1 MSLDIAVAFKKYVRN
16 IKLVFATS
24 LLFIFMLF
32 LVNPLFSLSG
42 GSINLSYELLNQDPL
57 FLILTLAAFIA
68 IIFAYTLLQTI
79 LVYKM
84 GREYDFDNKNSR
96 EIRKPFIEL
105 LKFNISFY
113 LLLFIALCILF
124 DFGLVNNLLVNI
136 ILFVITI
143 LFWFIPQIIVIEKQS
158 AEYSVVLNMNFIKK
172 KPVYFVYLFV
182 TVFILTL
189 LTYIIDIIFGVFTG
203 PIISTVFFVMF
214 VIPFIEIL
222 KTEVYLGK
230 YDLLKPFK

>member
-1 MSLDIAVAFKKYVRN
+1 MSMDIAVAFKKYVKN

-24 LLFIFMLF
+24 LLFIFTMF

-42 GSINLSYELLNQDPL
+42 GSINLTYELLNQDPL
-57 FLILTLAAFIA
+57 IIILTLIAFIA
-68 IIFAYTLLQTI
+68 IIFAYTLFQTI
-79 LVYKM
+79 IVFKM

-96 EIRKPFIEL
+96 EIKRPFIEL
-105 LKFNISFY
+105 LKFNISFF

-124 DFGLVNNLLVNI
+124 DFGIINNIFVNI
-136 ILFVITI
+136 ILFVITL

-158 AEYSVVLNMNFIKK
+158 AEYSIVLNINYIKK

-189 LTYIIDIIFGVFTG
+189 LTYIIDVIFGVFAG
-203 PIISTVFFVMF
+203 PIIATVFFVMF

>member
-1 MSLDIAVAFKKYVRN
+1 MSMDIAVAFKKYVKN

-24 LLFIFMLF
+24 LLFIFTLF

-42 GSINLSYELLNQDPL
+42 GSINLTYELLNQDPL
-57 FLILTLAAFIA
+57 IIILTLIAFIA
-68 IIFAYTLLQTI
+68 IIFAYTLFQTI
-79 LVYKM
+79 IVFKM

-96 EIRKPFIEL
+96 EIKRPFIEL
-105 LKFNISFY
+105 LKFNVSFF

-124 DFGLVNNLLVNI
+124 DFGIVNNIFVNI
-136 ILFVITI
+136 ILFVITL

-158 AEYSVVLNMNFIKK
+158 AEYSIVLNINYIKK

-189 LTYIIDIIFGVFTG
+189 LTYIIDVIFGVFAG
-203 PIISTVFFVMF
+203 PIIATVFFVMF

>member
-1 MSLDIAVAFKKYVRN
+1 MDIAVAFKKYVKN
-16 IKLVFATS
+16 IKIVFATS
-24 LLFIFMLF
+24 LLFIFTMF

-42 GSINLSYELLNQDPL
+42 GSINLTYELLNQDPL
-57 FLILTLAAFIA
+57 IIILTLIAFIA
-68 IIFAYTLLQTI
+68 IIFAYTLFQTI
-79 LVYKM
+79 IVFKM

-96 EIRKPFIEL
+96 EIKRPFIEL
-105 LKFNISFY
+105 LKFNVSFF

-124 DFGLVNNLLVNI
+124 DFGIINNIFVNI
-136 ILFVITI
+136 ILFVITL

-158 AEYSVVLNMNFIKK
+158 AEYSIVLNINYIKK

-189 LTYIIDIIFGVFTG
+189 LTYIIDVIFGVFAG
-203 PIISTVFFVMF
+203 PIIATVFFVMF

>member
-1 MSLDIAVAFKKYVRN
+1 MSMDIAVAFKKYVKN

-24 LLFIFMLF
+24 LLFIFTLF

-42 GSINLSYELLNQDPL
+42 GSINLTYELLNQDPL
-57 FLILTLAAFIA
+57 IIILTLVAFIA
-68 IIFAYTLLQTI
+68 IIFAYTLFQTI
-79 LVYKM
+79 IVFKM

-96 EIRKPFIEL
+96 EIKRPFIEL
-105 LKFNISFY
+105 LKFNVSFF

-124 DFGLVNNLLVNI
+124 DFGIINNIFVNI
-136 ILFVITI
+136 ILFVITL

-158 AEYSVVLNMNFIKK
+158 AEYSIVLNINYIKK

-189 LTYIIDIIFGVFTG
+189 LTYIIDVIFGVFAG
-203 PIISTVFFVMF
+203 PIIATVFFVMF

>member
-1 MSLDIAVAFKKYVRN
+1 MSMDIAVAFKKYVKN
-16 IKLVFATS
+16 IKIVFATS
-24 LLFIFMLF
+24 LLFIFTMF

-42 GSINLSYELLNQDPL
+42 GSINLTYELLNQDPL
-57 FLILTLAAFIA
+57 IIILTLIAFIA
-68 IIFAYTLLQTI
+68 IIFAYTLFQTI
-79 LVYKM
+79 IVFKM

-96 EIRKPFIEL
+96 EIKRPFIEL
-105 LKFNISFY
+105 LKFNVSFF

-124 DFGLVNNLLVNI
+124 DFGIINNIFVNI
-136 ILFVITI
+136 ILFVITL

-158 AEYSVVLNMNFIKK
+158 AEYSIVLNINYIKK

-189 LTYIIDIIFGVFTG
+189 LTYIIDVIFGVFAG
-203 PIISTVFFVMF
+203 PIIATVFFVMF

>member
-1 MSLDIAVAFKKYVRN
+1 MDIAVAFKKYVKN

-24 LLFIFMLF
+24 LLFIFTLF

-42 GSINLSYELLNQDPL
+42 GSINLTYELLNQDPL
-57 FLILTLAAFIA
+57 IIILTLIAFIA
-68 IIFAYTLLQTI
+68 IIFAYTLFQTI
-79 LVYKM
+79 IVFKM

-96 EIRKPFIEL
+96 EIKRPFIEL
-105 LKFNISFY
+105 LKFNVSFF

-124 DFGLVNNLLVNI
+124 DFGIVNNIFVNI
-136 ILFVITI
+136 ILFVITL

-158 AEYSVVLNMNFIKK
+158 AEYSIVLNINYIKK

-189 LTYIIDIIFGVFTG
+189 LTYIIDVIFGVFAG
-203 PIISTVFFVMF
+203 PIIATVFFVMF